1 MRVISEPPGA
11 SVRLDGG
18 PPLGRTPLEVAYSP
32 ESPHRV
38 ELALE
43 GFRPQELALVPGSAE
58 LQAVLEDAGPR
69 GFLAVSAPYP
79 VDLAFRGR
87 TLVQGQSQFRVSLP
101 AGRQA
106 VTLVSARLFLRHNA
120 SIEVPAEGTVTL
132 SAPGTGKLNIRASPD
147 NCEIFVNGAFV
158 DYPPILDRPAAAG
171 RVTVTFKWPDG
182 VRSDEPVDL
191 APGGVAFVM
200 GRK

>member
-1 MRVISEPPGA
+1 MMLRTATGA
-11 SVRLDGG
+11 V
-18 PPLGRTPLEVAYSP
+18 
-32 ESPHRV
+32 
-38 ELALE
+38 LAL
-43 GFRPQELALVPGSAE
+43 FLAPGLLAQDNPAE
-58 LQAVLEDAGPR
+58 QARRLLEDSGPR

-106 VTLVSARLFLRHNA
+106 VTLTSARVFLRHNA
-120 SIEVPAEGTVTL
+120 SIDVPADGTVTL
-132 SAPGTGKLNIRASPD
+132 SAPGTGKLHIRASPD

-171 RVTVTFKWPDG
+171 RHVIGFRWPDG
-182 VRSDEPVDL
+182 SKREETVEVKAGSP
-191 APGGVAFVM
+191 AFVV
-200 GRK
+200 GRKE